1 MAINTTQKPSYTFN
15 RSIYTFCRIFVFEW
29 QIVLFFITLPAISF
43 DVYLLVEK
51 RRHSKQ
57 LNTVEEVGSP
67 ELEDAEREG
76 NPFLRALDELSRQQ
90 QSGEGHKSPPPPDS
104 PSGRGEQQQI
114 CMSACAP
121 LDAQL
126 SDFVDE
132 SPSVDD
138 DDSPGDAMDG
148 IRHGLFPYSSGSSPV
163 ASFRLAVRQSRAPS
177 TCGKF
182 NESLL
187 GGLPNSDVLKSS
199 LCVCTSIRRTA
210 ATASLLGEEEAP
222 EGKRLKLK
230 ESPVTNEYK
239 ISHEIVG
246 IGESGK
252 VMACYHKRTGEKC
265 ALKVLRDNARSR
277 RELELHW
284 SAAGHPHVVSIGDM
298 FENCFDGLK
307 CLLVVVEFMGGGDL
321 LTIFEENG
329 RLAYSEKCVSRIVS
343 QIGSAVQYLHD
354 RNIAHRDIKL
364 ENILCSSNAVEQC
377 TFKLADFG
385 FAKRAEKG
393 RLMESPCCTPAY
405 VCPEILNR
413 QQYDKGCDIWALG
426 VATYILLCGYPP
438 FYSMQGL
445 PFSPG
450 MRERI
455 TVGMFAFPED
465 EWGDVSLSTKN
476 TLAAMLRTDPAERL
490 TIEQLM
496 SSALI
501 RPAGQPPKA
510 FPLPP
515 VHSDSSISDGGF
527 ESAAETAKIS
537 SSAESGSD
545 SHTECECK
553 RGQVLSEHSE
563 NDGAIAPR
571 TRVQYPGKDPKTVKN
586 NALLERRR
594 AAAAAKSKTPTAET
608 IGQKG

>member
-1 MAINTTQKPSYTFN
+1 
-15 RSIYTFCRIFVFEW
+15 
-29 QIVLFFITLPAISF
+29 
-43 DVYLLVEK
+43 
-51 RRHSKQ
+51 
-57 LNTVEEVGSP
+57 
-67 ELEDAEREG
+67 
-76 NPFLRALDELSRQQ
+76 
-90 QSGEGHKSPPPPDS
+90 
-104 PSGRGEQQQI
+104 
-114 CMSACAP
+114 MSACAP

-187 GGLPNSDVLKSS
+187 GGRPNSDVLKSS

-210 ATASLLGEEEAP
+210 ATASLLGEEEAT
-222 EGKRLKLK
+222 EWKRLKLK
-230 ESPVTNEYK
+230 ELPVTNEYK

-385 FAKRAEKG
+385 FAKHAEKG

-405 VCPEILNR
+405 VCPEVGGRRTFRENGQVQILNR

-465 EWGDVSLSTKN
+465 EWGDVSLS
-476 TLAAMLRTDPAERL
+476 R
-490 TIEQLM
+490 
-496 SSALI
+496 
-501 RPAGQPPKA
+501 QPPKA
-510 FPLPP
+510 FQLPP

-553 RGQVLSEHSE
+553 VPRK
-563 NDGAIAPR
+563 GAKRKALFFVGSGAKSSLNIPR
-571 TRVQYPGKDPKTVKN
+571 TMVPLPRGRVYSIQEKVSHALAMMRLGGDFCALKDPKTVKN

-594 AAAAAKSKTPTAET
+594 AAAAKSKTPTAET